1 MTLPP
6 SWPTDRTSSLT
17 RDMMAKY
24 LGKTEV
30 RILMILPGDT
40 FNNQVFSRMQKKDR
54 RSPQARR
61 RSSPADGP
69 PPSHSAPRPEHS
81 NFKIET
87 RAPMVVMNFLVF
99 TSGHAL
105 CKQP

>member
-40 FNNQVFSRMQKKDR
+40 FKDQVFSRMQNTDP
-54 RSPQARR
+54 RSPQARH
-61 RSSPADGP
+61 RSSPVDGP
-69 PPSHSAPRPEHS
+69 PPSHSAPHPEH
-81 NFKIET
+81 NNIKIET
-87 RAPMVVMNFLVF
+87 MAPMVVMQC
-99 TSGHAL
+99 T
-105 CKQP
+105 